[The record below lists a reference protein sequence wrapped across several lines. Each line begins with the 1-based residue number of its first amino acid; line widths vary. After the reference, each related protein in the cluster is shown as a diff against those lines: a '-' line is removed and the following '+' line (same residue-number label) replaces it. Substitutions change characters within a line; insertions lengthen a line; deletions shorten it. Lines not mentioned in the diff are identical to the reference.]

1 MLKSAQKSQHI
12 EWVTFV
18 AMLKYE
24 LPNCTPAKFSHS
36 RKIKKLNDQINKNH
50 LLINRLLLLGSVLE
64 LVWVNLLVVGFV
76 DVVIGV
82 RIVEKSTKKKKKVY

>member
-36 RKIKKLNDQINKNH
+36 FQIKELIDQQNQQKS
-50 LLINRLLLLGSVLE
+50 LINQYIDYCYP
-64 LVWVNLLVVGFV
+64 LVYLNLF
-76 DVVIGV
+76 
-82 RIVEKSTKKKKKVY
+82 E